1 MISEQEYQNNKEMIS
16 WLEKQHAT
24 AQGSLDQSMRTLRK
38 EFKCKNLKEVER
50 LMEKLKREQ
59 AEYESE
65 YRQAIGKVK
74 KKYKKQL
81 KVYRPE
87 N

>member
-50 LMEKLKREQ
+50 LM
-59 AEYESE
+59 
-65 YRQAIGKVK
+65 
-74 KKYKKQL
+74 
-81 KVYRPE
+81 
-87 N
+87 